1 MALKNQTRIIQQRGT
16 KAQVEAF
23 TASLEEGALAFATD
37 TDTNE
42 IGIYS
47 NGLWE
52 WIGGSG
58 VVSVG
63 ELLVDDSMNILFD
76 DNGDLVYEE

>member
-1 MALKNQTRIIQQRGT
+1 MAIKNQTRIIQQRGT

-23 TASLEEGALAFATD
+23 TATLEEGALAFATD
-37 TDTNE
+37 TSE

-47 NGLWE
+47 NGFWE
-52 WIGGSG
+52 WIGDSG